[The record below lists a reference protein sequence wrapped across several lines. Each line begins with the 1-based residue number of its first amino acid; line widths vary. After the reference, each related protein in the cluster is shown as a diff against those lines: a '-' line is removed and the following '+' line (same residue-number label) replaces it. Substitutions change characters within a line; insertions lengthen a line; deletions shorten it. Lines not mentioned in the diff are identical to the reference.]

1 MSDQYTP
8 DDELTPELELED
20 EIEDE
25 LEDEIEDLEAE
36 DEWEEDE
43 EITPEEV
50 ESVVRKLD
58 TVLETVESDT
68 VHAILMEAY
77 ERIEELVDWEDEDDD
92 AQGDSFQSEA
102 A

>member
-1 MSDQYTP
+1 MSDEHTP
-8 DDELTPELELED
+8 EDELAPQLEVQVE

-25 LEDEIEDLEAE
+25 EAAEVEHLEAQ

-43 EITPEEV
+43 EVSPEEV

-58 TVLETVESDT
+58 SVIETVESDT

-77 ERIEELVDWEDEDDD
+77 ERIEELVDWEDEGEGTV
-92 AQGDSFQSEA
+92 AEA

>member
-1 MSDQYTP
+1 MSDEHTP
-8 DDELTPELELED
+8 EDELAPQLEVQVE

-25 LEDEIEDLEAE
+25 EAAEVEDLEAQ

-43 EITPEEV
+43 EVSPEEV

-58 TVLETVESDT
+58 SVIETVESDT

-77 ERIEELVDWEDEDDD
+77 ERIEELVDWEDEGEGTV
-92 AQGDSFQSEA
+92 AEA